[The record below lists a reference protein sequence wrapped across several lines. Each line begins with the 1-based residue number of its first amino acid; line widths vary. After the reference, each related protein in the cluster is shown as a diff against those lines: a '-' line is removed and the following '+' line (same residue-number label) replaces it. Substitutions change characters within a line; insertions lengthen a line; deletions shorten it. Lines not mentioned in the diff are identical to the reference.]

1 MSRSHTRI
9 RKHPDRARAHTKAV
23 CAAESMRDK
32 TIFSRMSTFSGK
44 NTMSADQLDYMIQCA
59 KEARAKK
66 TW

>member
-9 RKHPDRARAHTKAV
+9 RKHPDRVRAHAKAV

-44 NTMSADQLDYMIQCA
+44 NTISSAQLEYMLQCA
-59 KEARAKK
+59 KETREKK